1 LDDTNE
7 KIEKNDFYMII
18 YKRKIKIMQ
27 ITLNTPKKVVLQE
40 EKSKTVSTLTVQR
53 VVDLPVKKVVR
64 CFVEEL
70 DEPVVL
76 WEGTSYDAAG
86 QWTDTDVEARLTEL
100 YS

>member
-1 LDDTNE
+1 
-7 KIEKNDFYMII
+7 MII

-53 VVDLPVKKVVR
+53 VVDLPAKKVVR
-64 CFVEEL
+64 VFVQEL

-76 WEGTSYDAAG
+76 WEGAAYEAIG
-86 QWTDTDVEARLTEL
+86 QWTDADVEARLTEL
-100 YS
+100 YAA